1 MLKMKRQQNRYL
13 YLWIILGIVV
23 VRFGAVPVVEALI
36 QESHVRIEASD
47 VASTSHEMLV
57 HSPFDDVTL
66 TGASILVQ
74 DIVSG
79 AILYE
84 KNSTAELPLAS
95 LTKIMT
101 GMVAQEVLTPE
112 TRIRLSP
119 EVLATE
125 GDQGLFIYE
134 ELTVED
140 LIDFMLVAS
149 SNDAARALGDAIEQ
163 ATGETITDI
172 MNRKAREIGLR
183 TTRFLNET
191 GLDVEEALEGGAY
204 GSARDVGMLL
214 EYVTE
219 THPDLLVS
227 TREQDLAILSSFGI
241 SHTAQNTNILVHDIP
256 WLIGAKTGFTDLAGG
271 NLAVVFDAGLNKPIV
286 AVVLGSTREGRFED
300 MEVLVTTTFEYLE
313 GVAF

>member
-1 MLKMKRQQNRYL
+1 MKRQQNRYL